1 MAKNEYPATRT
12 CLPSIPCTY
21 PVSFPTPTVPLPR
34 LRKQTKTSSGD
45 REWRICHILPLHSRC
60 RVRVGGELTDVFSIQ
75 TGLRQGCPLSCMLF
89 NYTLEWVMRSTPQ
102 EPDVIRLNNGTTMD
116 RLAFADDADLMGETF
131 IGRDHQLANFNS
143 NGKKVGLEVA
153 ESKTKVMKMAREE
166 RTEDFIEL
174 DEFLLEEVD
183 QFRYLGSI
191 VSWDNDISRE
201 ISARISAASRA
212 SWGVN
217 DIIKSKIISR
227 RTKLQVYVTTIRPI
241 ATYACETWAL
251 SKELE
256 RRLCVFENGIL
267 RRIYGRIRDADT
279 GEWRMRHN
287 RELREISGLAPITS
301 FVRAQ
306 RLRWAGHV
314 ARMPADNPARRAL
327 DGVPEGRRPPG
338 RPRMRWVDCVRN
350 DLTILGVDGAD
361 NWRNLA
367 QDRRRWRL
375 LVTAAKGHP
384 GPQLQE

>member
-1 MAKNEYPATRT
+1 
-12 CLPSIPCTY
+12 
-21 PVSFPTPTVPLPR
+21 
-34 LRKQTKTSSGD
+34 
-45 REWRICHILPLHSRC
+45 
-60 RVRVGGELTDVFSIQ
+60 
-75 TGLRQGCPLSCMLF
+75 MLF

-338 RPRMRWVDCVRN
+338 RPRMGWVDCVRN

-367 QDRRRWRL
+367 QDRRIWRL
-375 LVTAAKGHP
+375 LVPAAKGHP
-384 GPQLQE
+384 ARSSRSK